1 MTEEKQEN
9 MESIQDKVEIL
20 STDDEKIKKLGELL
34 SNDSSRIILKL
45 LFDADMTANQI
56 AQKTDMLLSLV
67 IYHLNKMMEF
77 GIVKINKIEKNQK
90 DHDMKYYAASKL
102 AVIILPS
109 KSVERAKKSKSLLL
123 SVKRLYKFAA
133 IGISAGISYLI
144 SQNFQITE
152 TPSGTKAPSSM
163 GGGIMAHDLWPIVI
177 ALTVI
182 VVGLVAER
190 IWLTH
195 SNKNIDHKSKL

>member
-1 MTEEKQEN
+1 VSEERQEN
-9 MESIQDKVEIL
+9 IESIQDTVEIL

-90 DHDMKYYAASKL
+90 DHDMKYYTASKL
-102 AVIILPS
+102 AVLILPS
-109 KSVERAKKSKSLLL
+109 KSVEKAKKSKSLLL
-123 SVKRLYKFAA
+123 SFKRLYKFAA
-133 IGISAGISYLI
+133 IGISAGISYMI
-144 SQNFQITE
+144 SLNLQNTPE
-152 TPSGTKAPSSM
+152 TRGPGTN
-163 GGGIMAHDLWPIVI
+163 GIMTYDSWAIII
-177 ALTVI
+177 ALAVI
-182 VVGLVAER
+182 VVGLIVER
-190 IWLTH
+190 A
-195 SNKNIDHKSKL
+195 SSSYNNKNIDYKLKF

>member
-1 MTEEKQEN
+1 MSEERQEN
-9 MESIQDKVEIL
+9 IESIQDTVEIL

-90 DHDMKYYAASKL
+90 DHDMKYYTASKL
-102 AVIILPS
+102 AVLILPS
-109 KSVERAKKSKSLLL
+109 KSVEKAKKSKSLLL
-123 SVKRLYKFAA
+123 SFKRLYKFAA
-133 IGISAGISYLI
+133 IGISAGISYMI
-144 SQNFQITE
+144 SLNLQNTPE
-152 TPSGTKAPSSM
+152 TRGPGTN
-163 GGGIMAHDLWPIVI
+163 GIMTYDSWAIII
-177 ALTVI
+177 ALAVI
-182 VVGLVAER
+182 VVGLIVER
-190 IWLTH
+190 A
-195 SNKNIDHKSKL
+195 SSSYNNKNIDYKLKF